1 MVSPQLEEEAGAA
14 APHRWSPHHDVRT
27 LREPG
32 ATVLLDGAAGRF
44 FKLNAAG
51 TCVWEGLAA
60 GRDRAEI
67 LRGMQA
73 RFQVPEARLSA
84 DLDILLAELHRRRL
98 IVRQGAGKFAE
109 GAGDS
114 AGADAAA
121 ARTTAS
127 ARETPASR
135 ARPPEPSEPSRHSE
149 PAAAR
154 AAHGRQAAP
163 RPAGVAVAYAA
174 LLLADLLLRGGGYR
188 RFRRRI
194 AGWPVARTARR
205 PVDPAKVCGE
215 VDTAAS
221 YYFKRAWCLQ
231 RSAAATCLL
240 RRAAM
245 PAHLVIGV
253 REVPFMSHAWVEVDG
268 RVINDTAAVRRVYR
282 EIDRF

>member
-1 MVSPQLEEEAGAA
+1 MASPRLEDDAGAA
-14 APHRWSPHHDVRT
+14 APHRWLPHHDVRT
-27 LREPG
+27 VREPG

-51 TCVWEGLAA
+51 TCVWEGLTA
-60 GRDRAEI
+60 GRGRAEI

-84 DLDILLAELHRRRL
+84 DLDALLAELSRRRL
-98 IVRQGAGKFAE
+98 IVRLGAGNAVD
-109 GAGDS
+109 GS
-114 AGADAAA
+114 AG
-121 ARTTAS
+121 
-127 ARETPASR
+127 
-135 ARPPEPSEPSRHSE
+135 PSEPSGPSERSKPSKPPE
-149 PAAAR
+149 PAAAG
-154 AAHGRQAAP
+154 GRQALR

-231 RSAAATCLL
+231 RSAATTCLL
-240 RRAAM
+240 RRAAT

-268 RVINDTAAVRRVYR
+268 TVINDTAAVRRLYR